1 MSFQLCTL
9 AQISLHNERFSA
21 KWDFIQNWRVKIV
34 FFSEIHGKEVIL
46 PAAQKAVRDKLNI
59 AKLDTYGDAL
69 EFYST

>member
-1 MSFQLCTL
+1 M
-9 AQISLHNERFSA
+9 RFYTELEG
-21 KWDFIQNWRVKIV
+21 QNC
-34 FFSEIHGKEVIL
+34 FFSEIHGKEVIF